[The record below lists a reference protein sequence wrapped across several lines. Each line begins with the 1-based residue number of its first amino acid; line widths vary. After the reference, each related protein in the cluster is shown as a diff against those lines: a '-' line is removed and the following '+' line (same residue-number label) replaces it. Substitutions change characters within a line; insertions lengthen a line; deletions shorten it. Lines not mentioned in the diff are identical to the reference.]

1 MLNLADPQKSRFI
14 LGVIYIY
21 GIGPF
26 LYPTSILLTKRQ
38 APVVLL

>member
-21 GIGPF
+21 MG
-26 LYPTSILLTKRQ
+26 
-38 APVVLL
+38 